1 MMKKQKITQS
11 SREDFVSEDIMEMMI
26 SHLGEF
32 SGINEVAAFFHI
44 SRSTVRY
51 YIEQGDIVSLQFGK
65 RIVIVVKSMGDFI
78 KRYI

>member
-1 MMKKQKITQS
+1 G
-11 SREDFVSEDIMEMMI
+11 REDFVSEDIIEMMI
-26 SHLGEF
+26 SHLGEL

-51 YIEQGDIVSLQFGK
+51 YIEQWDFVSLQIGK
-65 RIVIVVKSMGDFI
+65 RIVIVVLSMGDFI